1 MVDTTENN
9 KEKAVVILGT
19 TTIIHDGKK
28 FEELYKIFYDKF
40 DWARI
45 DPWWKQR
52 KAAIIEVI
60 PKTKA
65 SWGI

>member
-52 KAAIIEVI
+52 KAA
-60 PKTKA
+60 
-65 SWGI
+65 S